1 MLDFLHQHTP
11 NNFTDAIAIA
21 VHLGKTRNV
30 TEDDLMQQAWDNM
43 RFYHSP
49 DVAANYLV
57 EVVAQSIAT
66 SLRELEPYKDLALA
80 VNYEA
85 NGEASWITL
94 NDNELIGMDLSSF
107 KVLLTE
113 LLNEQQALLD
123 DFDDDDALAS
133 FLDE

>member
-1 MLDFLHQHTP
+1 MLGFLHQHTP

-66 SLRELEPYKDLALA
+66 SMRELEPYKDLALA

>member
-11 NNFTDAIAIA
+11 NNFADAIAIA
-21 VHLGKTRNV
+21 VHLGKTSNV

-66 SLRELEPYKDLALA
+66 SLRELEPYKDLALS

-85 NGEASWITL
+85 NGESSWITL

-113 LLNEQQALLD
+113 LLNEEQALLD